1 MEHPHGYIKNNKVFL
16 KGFLNQ
22 ADRVIGEVKE
32 DEASTLKYFED
43 RFAAIKE
50 KVENLKKDIG
60 ENQNKGSFL
69 MKLIHLRDSLMQ
81 YDALGDFLPLIEELN
96 KLEIYLEEIIQKNR
110 ERNLEIKRGLILEA
124 EALMNNTDWKE
135 TTEEFKNL
143 KLRWI
148 KTGPVE
154 KEFEEEIE
162 NAFNQ
167 AVDTFFDNRKVFFE
181 EMAVQAEENI
191 KIYQDLVRQAQEA
204 FNNPDAKKAFEI
216 SKKIQK
222 EWKTSGKVPA
232 EKRQPLWDEFSKLN
246 NRIFSRFKRE
256 MQSGPMLNPQE
267 IRSKMESIV
276 EDMKKLANLESSPMT
291 VSQARKLQDGWKPL
305 SQTRPRDANLIT
317 RNFIYYSEIVF
328 EKSFLNKLAIT
339 KNPQL
344 RDLPEAEQ
352 RKIKTSILKD
362 LIHRDE
368 SELKTVKEN
377 AENFKSNDP
386 DFEIMLRKK
395 ISSFRRKI
403 DVKNFI
409 LSELSNKY

>member
-1 MEHPHGYIKNNKVFL
+1 MEHPYGYIKDNKVFL

-43 RFAAIKE
+43 RFATIKE
-50 KVENLKKDIG
+50 KVENLKKDIE

-81 YDALGDFLPLIEELN
+81 YDALGDFVPLIEELN

-124 EALMNNTDWKE
+124 EALKDNTDWKE
-135 TTEEFKNL
+135 TTEEYKNL

-162 NAFNQ
+162 NAFNE

-191 KIYQDLVRQAQEA
+191 KIYEDLVRQAQEA

-222 EWKTSGKVPA
+222 EWKASGKVPA

-256 MQSGPMLNPQE
+256 MQSGPRLNPRE
-267 IRSKMESIV
+267 VLSKMESLA
-276 EDMKKLANLESSPMT
+276 EDMKKLASLDTSPMT
-291 VSQARKLQDGWKPL
+291 VSQARKLQNEWKPL

-317 RNFIYYSEIVF
+317 RNFIFYSEIVF
-328 EKSFLNKLAIT
+328 EKSFLNRLALS
-339 KNPQL
+339 KNSDL

-352 RKIKTSILKD
+352 SKIKISILRD

-377 AENFKSNDP
+377 AENFKSNEP
-386 DFEIMLRKK
+386 DFEIMLRRK
-395 ISSFRRKI
+395 ISAFRRKI

-409 LSELSNKY
+409 LKELSNKY